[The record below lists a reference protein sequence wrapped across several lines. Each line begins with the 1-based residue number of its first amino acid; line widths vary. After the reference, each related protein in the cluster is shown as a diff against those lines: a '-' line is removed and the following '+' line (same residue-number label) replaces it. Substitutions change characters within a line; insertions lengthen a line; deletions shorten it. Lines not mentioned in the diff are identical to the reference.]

1 MARMSCRVQIVSKL
15 KRAYTGVYKLSLSAE
30 KTDEKHVGSDEIQGT
45 AVLEGTASDTAQYRM
60 SSAERVDPDR
70 QARNRSWQVLANT
83 TSTFGVSDV
92 ADTVR
97 LDLQNAKVSPYAEQ
111 T

>member
-1 MARMSCRVQIVSKL
+1 MSRRVQVVSKL
-15 KRAYTGVYKLSLSAE
+15 KRAYIGVYKLSLSAE
-30 KTDEKHVGSDEIQGT
+30 KTNEKHVGSDSTEET
-45 AVLEGTASDTAQYRM
+45 AALEGTASDTAQYRM

-70 QARNRSWQVLANT
+70 QARDRSWQVLANT

-97 LDLQNAKVSPYAEQ
+97 LDLQDAKVSPYAEQ